1 MQSVGLLWVTE
12 RFEQTER
19 KTAYERHPPPS
30 PPLPPP
36 LLLLWCC
43 LRAPSVRISFLSC
56 EAAAEGTAV
65 LAMAVE
71 KPKEGVK
78 TENNDHINLK
88 VVEQDGS
95 VVLFKIKRHTPLSK
109 LRKPIVN
116 DRACQ

>member
-1 MQSVGLLWVTE
+1 MRGTLSLLH
-12 RFEQTER
+12 RCR
-19 KTAYERHPPPS
+19 
-30 PPLPPP
+30 LP
-36 LLLLWCC
+36 LLLLGCC

-56 EAAAEGTAV
+56 EAAAEGTAA
-65 LAMAVE
+65 LATAEE

-88 VVEQDGS
+88 VAEQDGGS